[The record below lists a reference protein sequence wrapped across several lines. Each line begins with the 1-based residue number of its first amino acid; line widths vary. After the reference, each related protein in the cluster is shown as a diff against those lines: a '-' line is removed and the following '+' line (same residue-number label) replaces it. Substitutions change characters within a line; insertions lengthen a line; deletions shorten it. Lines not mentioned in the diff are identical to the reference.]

1 MGIAKTK
8 AKLDSIFSQ
17 FIRLRGSND
26 EGWGECFTCGRG
38 RLRHWKEV
46 DCGHFITRAK
56 LATRWME
63 ENCQFQCKQC
73 NMNGGQQYVFGK
85 NLDMKYGEGTA
96 ERILLE
102 SNQNKKWTVAELEE
116 KVRYYRQKV
125 NEIKAQRGME

>member
-17 FIRLRGSND
+17 FIRLRGCNE
-26 EGWGECFTCGRG
+26 EGWGNCYTCGC
-38 RLRHWKEV
+38 LRHYKEV

-56 LATRWME
+56 LATRWKE
-63 ENCQFQCKQC
+63 ENSQFQCKQC

-85 NLDMKYGEGTA
+85 NLDEQYGEGTA
-96 ERILLE
+96 EAILLE
-102 SNQNKKWTVAELEE
+102 SNQNKKWTVEELEE
-116 KVRYYRQKV
+116 KCRYYTRKV

>member
-26 EGWGECFTCGRG
+26 EGWGHCYTCG
-38 RLRHWKEV
+38 RLRHYKEV

-56 LATRWME
+56 LATRWKE

-73 NMNGGQQYVFGK
+73 NMTGGQQYVFGK
-85 NLDMKYGEGTA
+85 KLDEQYGPGTA
-96 ERILLE
+96 EAILIE
-102 SNQNKKWTVAELEE
+102 SNKTKKWTVEELEE
-116 KVRYYRQKV
+116 KCRYYRRKV
-125 NEIKAQRGME
+125 NEIKAHRGLE

>member
-17 FIRLRGSND
+17 FIRLRGSNE
-26 EGWGECFTCGRG
+26 EGYGECYTCGCI
-38 RLRHWKEV
+38 RHYKEV

-73 NMNGGQQYVFGK
+73 NMNGGQQFVFGK
-85 NLDMKYGEGTA
+85 RLDEEYGEGTA
-96 ERILLE
+96 DRILQE
-102 SNQNKKWTVAELEE
+102 SNKTKKWSVPELEE
-116 KVRYYRQKV
+116 LCRYYKNRV
-125 NEIKAQRGME
+125 DEIKAQRGME

>member
-17 FIRLRGSND
+17 FIRLRGSNE
-26 EGWGECFTCGRG
+26 EGWGECFTCGRF
-38 RLRHWKEV
+38 RHWKEV

-73 NMNGGQQYVFGK
+73 NMNGGQQFVFGK
-85 NLDMKYGEGTA
+85 RLDEEYGEGTA
-96 ERILLE
+96 DRILQE
-102 SNQNKKWTVAELEE
+102 SNKTKKWSVPELEE
-116 KVRYYRQKV
+116 LCRHYKKRVD
-125 NEIKAQRGME
+125 EIKAQRGLE